1 MNSFKKNQIIITAL
15 AIMIIVA
22 GYLNFG
28 NKANIE
34 EGQYVFNPDNTLSS
48 DSDVENVEDDNVE
61 SEDVDNEQATAQDE
75 NTETSAGEAVLV
87 SSNSVQTNY
96 FLQAKIEREQSR
108 ALSKELLLEV
118 INNENVGEEQK
129 VKAANDMLELKDRI
143 EKEEA
148 AESMLLAKGFKDIYV
163 RIDNGNVEVVTNA
176 EELSEAQLAQ
186 IQDIVSRKTG
196 ISAENITIT
205 PLKVEN

>member
-48 DSDVENVEDDNVE
+48 DSDVENVEDENVE
-61 SEDVDNEQATAQDE
+61 SDINDSEQAAAQND